1 MCLSSLIRPAIIAV
15 LAVMAAQAHATPSL
29 VVDADTGEVLHAE
42 DAGLPWFPA
51 SVTKLMTAFVVFE
64 QLQAGRIG
72 MDTEV
77 VLSREAVR
85 QIPTRSELPAG
96 SAMTMEDALYAALA
110 GSANDVA
117 YAVGET
123 VGGSRAAFVK
133 MMNETAGRLG
143 MTSSH
148 FANPNGVFDREQFL
162 TARDLAVLA
171 LEIRRRFPQYMHFF
185 QVGRIVIGKET
196 ILSNNDLLTRF
207 PGTIGMKTGFLCAS
221 GRNFVALT
229 ERQGRTLLA
238 VILGATTDRERSER
252 AAQLLTRA
260 FDGELRPTGTPVSA
274 IANRADRKPVDMR
287 QRLCSKATAAYEKQ
301 QEAAYPM
308 GLGGHA
314 SYLGAPGEFLSH
326 TVTSWPTATAPA
338 KVPVPTPRPAYP

>member
-1 MCLSSLIRPAIIAV
+1 MRFPVFLLFALIAILALPAR
-15 LAVMAAQAHATPSL
+15 ATPSL
-29 VVDADTGEVLHAE
+29 VVDVDTGQVLHAE

-51 SVTKLMTAFVVFE
+51 SVTKLMTAFVTFE

-77 VLSREAVR
+77 VLSREAVK

-96 SAMTMEDALYAALA
+96 SAMSMEDALYAALA

-117 YAVGET
+117 YAVAET
-123 VGGSRAAFVK
+123 VGGSRAAFVN
-133 MMNETAGRLG
+133 MMNEAAARLG

-148 FANPNGVFDREQFL
+148 FANPNGVFDRDQFL
-162 TARDLAVLA
+162 TARDLALLA
-171 LEIRRRFPQYMHFF
+171 MEIRRRFPQYMHFF

-221 GRNFVALT
+221 GRNFLALT

-238 VILGATTDRERSER
+238 VVLGATTDRERSER

-260 FDGELRPTGTPVSA
+260 FAGELQPTGMLSDIV
-274 IANRADRKPVDMR
+274 NRTDRKPVDMR
-287 QRLCSKATAAYEKQ
+287 QRLCSKATAAYEKE
-301 QEAAYPM
+301 QEAIYPM
-308 GLGGHA
+308 GLPGHQ
-314 SYLGAPGEFLSH
+314 SYLGAPAEFASH

-338 KVPVPTPRPAYP
+338 NVPVPTPRPAYP

>member
-1 MCLSSLIRPAIIAV
+1 MRFPALLLFALVAI
-15 LAVMAAQAHATPSL
+15 LALPARATPSL
-29 VVDADTGEVLHAE
+29 VVDVDTGQVLHAE
-42 DAGLPWFPA
+42 DAGQPWFPA
-51 SVTKLMTAFVVFE
+51 SVTKLMTAFVTFE

-77 VLSREAVR
+77 VLSREAVK

-96 SAMTMEDALYAALA
+96 SAMSMEDALYAALA

-117 YAVGET
+117 YAVAET

-143 MTSSH
+143 MTGSR
-148 FANPNGVFDREQFL
+148 FANPNGVFDRGQYL
-162 TARDLAVLA
+162 TARDLALLA
-171 LEIRRRFPQYMHFF
+171 TEIRRRFPQYMHFF

-260 FDGELRPTGTPVSA
+260 FAGELQPTGTALPA
-274 IANRADRKPVDMR
+274 IANHADRKPVDMR

-301 QEAAYPM
+301 QEAIYPM
-308 GLGGHA
+308 GLPGHE
-314 SYLGAPGEFLSH
+314 SYLGAPAEFASR
-326 TVTSWPTATAPA
+326 TVTSWASASAPA
-338 KVPVPTPRPAYP
+338 NVPVPTPRPAYP